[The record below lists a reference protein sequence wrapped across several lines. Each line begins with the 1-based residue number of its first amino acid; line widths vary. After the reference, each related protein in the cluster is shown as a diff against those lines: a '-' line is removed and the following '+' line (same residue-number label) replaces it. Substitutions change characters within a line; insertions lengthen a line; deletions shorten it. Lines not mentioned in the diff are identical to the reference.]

1 MSVDSLPNEAGPPP
15 EDRAGRQRHLGLALI
30 LITTAQ
36 LMVVLD
42 ASIVNIAM
50 PQIQDDLGFSDANL
64 TWIITSYTIA
74 FGGLLLLGGRMG
86 DVIGRRKV
94 FMFGVS
100 LFAVASLFAGL
111 AQSDWELL
119 VARSLQGLGA
129 AAAAPTALALIT
141 TNFPAGAW
149 RNRAFAVYAAMS
161 GAGAAIGLILGGAL
175 TEASWRWTM
184 LINVPIGLA
193 VAFAA
198 PKVLSES
205 EPQPGRW
212 DVPGAVTA
220 TLGLVSIVYGFN
232 HKGQV
237 ADQATGELY
246 SWTHFWTLGPIIAGV
261 GLLAA
266 FVVLEKV
273 TPHALLPLRIVTD
286 RTRAVSFL
294 AMLIVPAAMFAMF
307 LYISLFIQDVM
318 GYGPLKAGFAFLPF
332 SAGIM
337 VAAQIASNLASRVDP
352 RWITAA
358 GGVLASFGLW
368 GYTNLDLDAS
378 YVGSLLPWIIVQ
390 SLGMGLLFV
399 PLMLTAVSRV
409 DPRDSGVGS
418 AVLNT
423 MQQVGGSLGI
433 AVLGTIFANGIAD
446 RMGELTEGAARAG
459 TPPTEEQMAFFGLVS
474 QTAGTVDAFNVAMWL
489 IIVGTVVTVLG
500 LNIKHEELSADG
512 QPGGD
517 DGESKSDEEAAP
529 VAV

>member
-1 MSVDSLPNEAGPPP
+1 MSVDSLPNKADPP
-15 EDRAGRQRHLGLALI
+15 EDTAGGRNRHLGLALI

-50 PQIQDDLGFSDANL
+50 PHIKDDLGFSDANL
-64 TWIITSYTIA
+64 TWIITAYTIA

-94 FMFGVS
+94 FMFGVTV
-100 LFAVASLFAGL
+100 FAVASLFAGL
-111 AQSDWELL
+111 AQSEWELL
-119 VARSLQGLGA
+119 TARALQGLGA
-129 AAAAPTALALIT
+129 AAASPTALALIT
-141 TNFPAGAW
+141 TNFPAGKP

-161 GAGAAIGLILGGAL
+161 GAGAAIGLILGGSL

-184 LINVPIGLA
+184 LINVPIGIA
-193 VAFAA
+193 VALAA
-198 PKVLSES
+198 PKLLNES

-212 DVPGAVTA
+212 DLPGAITA
-220 TLGLVSIVYGFN
+220 TAGLVAIVYGFN

-237 ADQATGELY
+237 ANHDTGALY
-246 SWTHFWTLGPIIAGV
+246 SWTDFWTLGPIIAGV
-261 GLLAA
+261 GLLVA

-307 LYISLFIQDVM
+307 LYVSLFIQDVL

-337 VAAQIASNLASRVDP
+337 VSAQIASSLASRVDP
-352 RWITAA
+352 RWIAGA

-368 GYTNLDLDAS
+368 GYTNLDLDS
-378 YVGSLLPWIIVQ
+378 TYVTDLLPWIIIQ

-399 PLMLTAVSRV
+399 PLTLTAVAGV
-409 DPRDSGVGS
+409 DQRDSGVGS

-446 RMGELTEGAARAG
+446 RMSELLSGAAQAG
-459 TPPTEEQMAFFGLVS
+459 TPPTEEQEAFFGLVS

-489 IIVGTVVTVLG
+489 LIVGTVITFLG

-512 QPGGD
+512 QPAGGD
-517 DGESKSDEEAAP
+517 ETESDEESAP
-529 VAV
+529 ATV

>member
-1 MSVDSLPNEAGPPP
+1 MSVDSLPNKPDPPP
-15 EDRAGRQRHLGLALI
+15 EDTDSRGRHLGLALL

-50 PQIQDDLGFSDANL
+50 PHIQDDLGFSDANL
-64 TWIITSYTIA
+64 TWIITGYTIA

-94 FMFGVS
+94 FMFGVIV
-100 LFAVASLFAGL
+100 FAIASLFAGI
-111 AQSDWELL
+111 AQSEWELITTR
-119 VARSLQGLGA
+119 ALQGLGA
-129 AAAAPTALALIT
+129 AAAAPNALALIT
-141 TNFPAGAW
+141 TTFPAGSW

-184 LINVPIGLA
+184 LINVPIGIA
-193 VAFAA
+193 VAVAA
-198 PKVLSES
+198 PKVLGES
-205 EPQPGRW
+205 KPQPGRW

-237 ADQATGELY
+237 ADDATGALY
-246 SWTHFWTLGPIIAGV
+246 SWTDFWTLGPIIAGV
-261 GLLAA
+261 GLLVA
-266 FVVLEKV
+266 FFVLEKV
-273 TPHALLPLRIVTD
+273 TPHALLPLRIVLD
-286 RTRAVSFL
+286 RTRAVSFF

-307 LYISLFIQDVM
+307 LFSSLFIQDVL
-318 GYGPLKAGFAFLPF
+318 GYGSLRAGFAFLPF

-352 RWITAA
+352 RWISGA
-358 GGVLASFGLW
+358 GGVLAAFGLW
-368 GYTNLDLDAS
+368 GYTNLDVDS
-378 YVGSLLPWIIVQ
+378 TYVTGLLPWIIVQ

-409 DPRDSGVGS
+409 DQRDAGVGS

-433 AVLGTIFANGIAD
+433 AVLGTIYANGIAD
-446 RMGELTEGAARAG
+446 KMGELVAGAG
-459 TPPTEEQMAFFGLVS
+459 GQPTEEQTALFGLVS
-474 QTAGTVDAFNVAMWL
+474 QTAGATDAFTIAMWML
-489 IIVGTVVTVLG
+489 IAGTIVTVIG
-500 LNIKHEELSADG
+500 LNIKHEDLSTDG
-512 QPGGD
+512 QAPDEGD
-517 DGESKSDEEAAP
+517 AESDEESAS
-529 VAV
+529 VTV